1 MNVSWPLVSSFSCV
15 VYLYSTQV
23 FNYSCVY
30 RIWSKSMVHAFRLRT
45 PFQAAAVFLEQAR
58 CKNIHAKILRIS
70 EQYTH
75 PLVALYFPPDSI
87 GIPPPFA
94 RHLETGGIAWLFSPN
109 FIESSGISSA
119 HKKYRPQTSSPCTLG
134 WNRQRRCTQSNFPYS
149 YFLL

>member
-1 MNVSWPLVSSFSCV
+1 
-15 VYLYSTQV
+15 
-23 FNYSCVY
+23 
-30 RIWSKSMVHAFRLRT
+30 MVHAFRLRT

-94 RHLETGGIAWLFSPN
+94 RHLETGEGIAWLFSPN

-119 HKKYRPQTSSPCTLG
+119 HKKYRPQTSALWAGIAKGGALKVIFRIRIFCYSMLMVEFNLPKK
-134 WNRQRRCTQSNFPYS
+134 NEMNVFSFPE
-149 YFLL
+149 